1 MAMKV
6 TSEGFVNKKNNKFRK
21 DKKLPKF
28 SIPSRLDVKK
38 PLKRG
43 FFTSLAGREAQSPNI
58 FCFNSR
64 RCWASNDK
72 VAVGRANKRPT
83 PIGSPVSSQ

>member
-6 TSEGFVNKKNNKFRK
+6 TSEGFVNKKINKFRK
-21 DKKLPKF
+21 DKKLSKF

-43 FFTSLAGREAQSPNI
+43 FLGL
-58 FCFNSR
+58 
-64 RCWASNDK
+64 
-72 VAVGRANKRPT
+72 
-83 PIGSPVSSQ
+83 